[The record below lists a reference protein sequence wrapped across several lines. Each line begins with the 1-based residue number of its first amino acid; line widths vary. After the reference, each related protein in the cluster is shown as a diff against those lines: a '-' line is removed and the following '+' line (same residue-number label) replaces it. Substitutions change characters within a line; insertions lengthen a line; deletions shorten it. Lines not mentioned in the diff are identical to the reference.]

1 MNLADAIRKASQP
14 PSGSTADTPADSTPP
29 APAANTP
36 TEAHTTEHDVPSTP
50 TFSLKPPIAGAS
62 EVVAPADPSPIVGAG
77 GGSVVRLELFLSPEQ
92 VHQMLRG
99 IFHGAHSVM
108 TLREAAQYLRVNAK
122 SLLDLASSGEI
133 PAFLVD
139 GAWKFPRHAV
149 DEWITLQT
157 ITEQPSTEGEERNVA

>member
-1 MNLADAIRKASQP
+1 LVGGEESETWWHDEKVPALPFSEQP
-14 PSGSTADTPADSTPP
+14 NHTPP
-29 APAANTP
+29 PTPPTPPTP
-36 TEAHTTEHDVPSTP
+36 TAQEDHHSPTTPEV
-50 TFSLKPPIAGAS
+50 SLKPPIAGAS
-62 EVVAPADPSPIVGAG
+62 EVVAPADPSAVVNAG

-122 SLLDLASSGEI
+122 SLLDLASAGEI
-133 PAFLVD
+133 PAFMVD
-139 GAWKFPRHAV
+139 GAWKFPRHAI

-157 ITEQPSTEGEERNVA
+157 ITDHPSTEGE